1 MKAAFFSRRFE
12 PIELPQRTTKK
23 RQNEEKSMRLKKEIK
38 SARKA
43 QLGFS
48 LLELIVAIGILTTVI
63 GVVTNGIMMV
73 EKKSASDV
81 NKVGVSQ
88 ESRQFMD
95 QILRD
100 MRQSGFPSM
109 AMFDPSLLTSG
120 TDCTLDNNVACGIRS
135 FSTSAIQ
142 FEGDID
148 GSGVSEVYIQV
159 VVPANG
165 NCPCT
170 VQRGTVLK
178 SVGGT
183 PSYYT
188 ELDNV
193 MSQSVFTA
201 FKYDGSA
208 WVSATDGL
216 SLIKNIGVTLYV
228 QNPTPDVGQTSTTYP
243 TTTMVSSVRINN

>member
-1 MKAAFFSRRFE
+1 MPGNKE
-12 PIELPQRTTKK
+12 TK
-23 RQNEEKSMRLKKEIK
+23 R
-38 SARKA
+38 SANVHR
-43 QLGFS
+43 GFS
-48 LLELIVAIGILTTVI
+48 MLELIVAIAILTTVI
-63 GVVTNGIMMV
+63 GVVTTGISQV
-73 EKKSASDV
+73 EQRSASDV
-81 NKVGVSQ
+81 NKVGVAQ

-100 MRQSGFPSM
+100 MRQAGYPSL
-109 AMFDPSLLTSG
+109 AMFDPTTLVANPSAPPAYV
-120 TDCTLDNNVACGIRS
+120 CTNNNNVACGLVS
-135 FSTSAIQ
+135 FSSSAVQ

-159 VVPANG
+159 VAPTSG
-165 NCPCT
+165 TCPCT

-183 PSYYT
+183 PAYYT

-193 MSQSVFTA
+193 MSQNIFTA
-201 FKYDGSA
+201 YNYDGTA
-208 WVSATDGL
+208 WVSGSGL

-228 QNPTPDVGQTSTTYP
+228 RNPTPDVNQSTVTYP